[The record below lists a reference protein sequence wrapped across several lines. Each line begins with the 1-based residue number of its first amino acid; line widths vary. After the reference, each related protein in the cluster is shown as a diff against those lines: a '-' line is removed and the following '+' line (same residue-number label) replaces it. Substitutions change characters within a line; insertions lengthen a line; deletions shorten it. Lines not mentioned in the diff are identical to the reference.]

1 MKTTHKRETLNE
13 TFERVYGKTAL
24 SEPAVKSKPPTTIPV
39 PVRLLK
45 FIFKFFFLGPTSREV
60 DLRPLYSFMSG
71 FTLST
76 ISILTMLYIN
86 SISDFFSTSFGWE
99 GGFLTFIMAFVGMY
113 SIVQLLR
120 GFAFI
125 GGYNLFMSGYKA
137 SAATVLYGRR
147 HNGRN
152 DYSSTSSSN
161 KEEIDEFLGYANS
174 KMMWMSNE
182 NKEKYISKLFGGR
195 K

>member
-1 MKTTHKRETLNE
+1 MSNKKETLKE
-13 TFERVYGKTAL
+13 SFERVYGKTVL
-24 SEPAVKSKPPTTIPV
+24 SEPVVKSNPPRTIPI
-39 PVRLLK
+39 PIRMIK

-125 GGYNLFMSGYKA
+125 GGYNLFMSGCKA

-152 DYSSTSSSN
+152 DYSSASSSGG
-161 KEEIDEFLGYANS
+161 EEIDEFLGYANS
-174 KMMWMSNE
+174 KMIWMSNE
-182 NKEKYISKLFGGR
+182 NKEKYVKSIFGGD